1 MKRGM
6 VSPGARSTP
15 PLRTA
20 DEERLRLICAEL
32 SLGQVRTRL
41 LQECVAAIIVAAAL
55 ATAVPLG
62 RVLAWVATMGVV
74 VVLTAALDHAWHRA
88 TPTARNAHRFLRG
101 ARATSM
107 LTGAA
112 WGSVLAYAL
121 PPESAPAP
129 LAIVLIGLAAVFI
142 GSAFAH
148 AATPRLFW
156 ASAVPQWSF
165 TILAMVSAQIPLL
178 PALVIPGTAFIA
190 LVGFY
195 NHRLH
200 TWTVD
205 MVRLRVHNERL
216 VTELRIEQ
224 EQTQDAWSRVME
236 QNRSL
241 NEAQGRLVELASTDD
256 LTGVLNRRAF
266 LEAVGNASTIAR
278 SGGAPYCLG
287 ILDVDHFKTI
297 NDRFGHAVGDETLR
311 VVADALK
318 GSLRTGD
325 VVGRIGGEEFG
336 LLLRS
341 PDLVDGAAIAER
353 LRQSCLDARIPGC
366 PELRVTASIG
376 LVPSGNESDPAR
388 LLRLA
393 DRAMYTAKD
402 RGRNRVAVVDSTYAD
417 GMVSLPS

>member
-1 MKRGM
+1 M

-15 PLRTA
+15 PLRSA

-32 SLGQVRTRL
+32 SLGQIRSRL
-41 LQECVAAIIVAAAL
+41 LQECVAAAIVAVAL

-74 VVLTAALDHAWHRA
+74 LVLTAALDRAWHRVPQ
-88 TPTARNAHRFLRG
+88 TPRNAHRFVRA

-107 LTGAA
+107 LGGAA
-112 WGSVLAYAL
+112 WGSVLAYAM
-121 PPESAPAP
+121 PPETAPAA
-129 LAIVLIGLAAVFI
+129 LAVVLIGLATVFI

-165 TILAMVSAQIPLL
+165 TILAMIFAKIPLL
-178 PALVIPGTAFIA
+178 PALVIPGTAFLA
-190 LVGFY
+190 LVGLY

-200 TWTVD
+200 TWTVE

-216 VTELRIEQ
+216 VTELRVEQ
-224 EQTQDAWSRVME
+224 EQTQDAWARVME

-241 NEAQGRLVELASTDD
+241 SEAQSRLVELASTDD

-266 LEAVGNASTIAR
+266 LHGVGAASAISRA
-278 SGGAPYCLG
+278 GGAPYCLG
-287 ILDVDHFKTI
+287 ILDVDHFKSI
-297 NDRFGHAVGDETLR
+297 NDRFGHGVGDDTLR
-311 VVADALK
+311 VVADALR

-325 VVGRIGGEEFG
+325 VIGRIGGEEFG

-353 LRQSCLDARIPGC
+353 LRQACLDARISSC
-366 PELRVTASIG
+366 PELRVTVSIG
-376 LVPSGNESDPAR
+376 LVPSGNEADPAR

-393 DRAMYTAKD
+393 DRAMYQAKD
-402 RGRNRVAVVDSTYAD
+402 RGRNRVAVVDGAYAD
-417 GMVSLPS
+417 GLASLPS